1 MLRNLARTALLAGAT
16 SLALMVGT
24 PAEAT
29 SKHLTILASVPD
41 LAFPFFVYMM
51 GQIKDEANRL
61 GDITV
66 IESDGERSSPK
77 QSADLEAAITKGV
90 DGIVINPNDFDA
102 LAPALQEA
110 IDSKIPAVTIDRRAN
125 VRGILAHVSA
135 DNVKGGEA
143 QGELVMKLFPNGAR
157 VMYLQG
163 QSGAS
168 PAIDRSNGLHNVLDK
183 ARDKYKFVFEDTA
196 HFDRAQGLSMT
207 ESALA
212 GMKSPPD
219 VIVCAN
225 DDMALGALVVIF
237 YARAG
242 KPRTATL
249 FVIAVLGAELLDQ
262 LLKLLFHRPRTWSMG
277 PSNSAFPQPALL
289 WPFRTSCERAMSG
302 SPQLCRTT
310 PLSLAIPFHWLPRG

>member
-1 MLRNLARTALLAGAT
+1 MERETSSPQLPSPKVSGLVAVPLGASTHVRATSGARQLPGRATLNGTAAPEALAGGLRPARAT
-16 SLALMVGT
+16 RELRSYEISQERRCW
-24 PAEAT
+24 PAQRAWRSRSEFPPQPR
-29 SKHLTILASVPD
+29 KHLTILASIPD

-61 GDITV
+61 GGITV
-66 IESDGERSSPK
+66 IECDGERFSPK

-125 VRGILAHVSA
+125 VREILAHVSA

-168 PAIDRSNGLHNVLDK
+168 PAIDRSNGLHNVLDE

-212 GMKSPPD
+212 GMKSPPE

-225 DDMALGALVVIF
+225 DDMALGALV
-237 YARAG
+237 
-242 KPRTATL
+242 
-249 FVIAVLGAELLDQ
+249 DQ
-262 LLKLLFHRPRTWSMG
+262 
-277 PSNSAFPQPALL
+277 
-289 WPFRTSCERAMSG
+289 
-302 SPQLCRTT
+302 
-310 PLSLAIPFHWLPRG
+310 I

>member
-16 SLALMVGT
+16 SLALIVGT

-66 IESDGERSSPK
+66 VESDGQRSSPK

-110 IDSKIPAVTIDRRAN
+110 IDSGIPAVTIDRRAN
-125 VRGILAHVSA
+125 VHGILAHVSA

-143 QGELVMKLFPNGAR
+143 QGELVTETVPER
-157 VMYLQG
+157 R
-163 QSGAS
+163 QSYV
-168 PAIDRSNGLHNVLDK
+168 PAGPIRRESSYRSQQ
-183 ARDKYKFVFEDTA
+183 R
-196 HFDRAQGLSMT
+196 
-207 ESALA
+207 
-212 GMKSPPD
+212 PP
-219 VIVCAN
+219 
-225 DDMALGALVVIF
+225 
-237 YARAG
+237 
-242 KPRTATL
+242 
-249 FVIAVLGAELLDQ
+249 
-262 LLKLLFHRPRTWSMG
+262 
-277 PSNSAFPQPALL
+277 
-289 WPFRTSCERAMSG
+289 
-302 SPQLCRTT
+302 
-310 PLSLAIPFHWLPRG
+310 